1 MRSNSSRRLL
11 FAIEKLQHRD
21 AVDVLLK
28 IGVDSGDGHADAPV
42 ALLHA
47 AAELD
52 GDQNHQRHHRQQQ
65 AGHAGA
71 ELQHGHHHER
81 QHQQIAQNH
90 QQAGREQFVE
100 CVDIGS
106 DARDHASHRIAIVVR
121 DIQPLQVRHQLAAKI
136 EHGFL
141 ADPLHEVLLAEIAHQ
156 GGDDGE

>member
-1 MRSNSSRRLL
+1 MPLMCSC
-11 FAIEKLQHRD
+11 
-21 AVDVLLK
+21 K
-28 IGVDSGDGHADAPV
+28 IGVDSRDGNADAPV

-52 GDQNHQRHHRQQQ
+52 GDQNHQRHHGQQQ
-65 AGHAGA
+65 AGHPRA
-71 ELQHGHHHER
+71 ELHHGRHHEH

-100 CVDIGS
+100 CVDIGG
-106 DARDHASHRIAIVVR
+106 DARDHASHRIAIVES

-141 ADPLHEVLLAEIAHQ
+141 PDPLHEVLLAEIAHQ
-156 GGDDGE
+156 RGHDGEQVEE